1 MRAEGRSHH
10 LIGRTVPGRGR
21 IADVI
26 IDDDWRVTGVVV
38 VNGPWGRLLGYERD
52 EVRGPWLLEHFA
64 RLVLRRD
71 SSEIPWHELPR
82 DLTRP
87 VR

>member
-1 MRAEGRSHH
+1 MRPERRTGRSGDI
-10 LIGRTVPGRGR
+10 IGRRIPGRGR
-21 IADVI
+21 IADVRTEPGP
-26 IDDDWRVTGVVV
+26 DGTQRVTAVVV

-71 SSEIPWHELPR
+71 AAEIPWSEVHF
-82 DLTRP
+82 
-87 VR
+87 